1 MVESLMKAI
10 AALGDHVEELERQID
25 IKEFA
30 LKREKE
36 AREKAEAEVE
46 ALKKELEE
54 LKGIEIKKALEE
66 KEWEDK

>member
-1 MVESLMKAI
+1 MYESLVKAI

-36 AREKAEAEVE
+36 AREKAEQ
-46 ALKKELEE
+46 ELEE